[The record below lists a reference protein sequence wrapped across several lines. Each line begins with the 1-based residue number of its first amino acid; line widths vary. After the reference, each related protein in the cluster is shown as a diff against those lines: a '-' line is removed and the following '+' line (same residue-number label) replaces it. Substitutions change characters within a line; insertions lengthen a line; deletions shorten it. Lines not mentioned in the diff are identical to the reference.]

1 MNVLRLMEQF
11 GLRHRLVLASVK
23 EEDFGK
29 NYCDNNFFATIL
41 AAVKKK
47 DFRTFFG
54 KEYCQR
60 PIVIGFFTHP
70 HWLKIIAFVMKSG
83 TFKGLEYIDNVHIPI
98 PLVLHYLYWMK
109 YLIGLMITY
118 CTIDSLMNEHIF
130 KGNSTIW

>member
-1 MNVLRLMEQF
+1 MSKSLNVLRLMEQF

-60 PIVIGFFTHP
+60 PIVIGFFHT
-70 HWLKIIAFVMKSG
+70 SS
-83 TFKGLEYIDNVHIPI
+83 
-98 PLVLHYLYWMK
+98 LVKNY
-109 YLIGLMITY
+109 
-118 CTIDSLMNEHIF
+118 SLCHEKWNL
-130 KGNSTIW
+130 